1 MSDILTLIASVLQ
14 INAADLREDDSTD
27 TVAAWD
33 SLKTILLASMV
44 EINYSITLDNRDIE
58 QLVSVRGVREVLAR
72 HGVA

>member
-14 INAADLREDDSTD
+14 VNAADLREDDSTD